1 MHPAPTSSTRNV
13 RPPRLKACALA
24 PLHSRWDP
32 VHRSRKRGA
41 QACCRKPRPG
51 REFRPI
57 HTEVLLAGRAR
68 AEKMAGRSGP
78 SDAEGAGATERAEK
92 AGGQAKSSQK
102 IEDLL
107 EMVKK
112 LQKAGSLEPRV
123 EVLINRINEVQQ
135 AKKKA
140 SEELGEART
149 VWEALQREMDS
160 LSGEKVRLKEI
171 LNKKQETLR
180 ILRLHCQ
187 EKESE
192 AQRKQTML
200 QECKERIS
208 ALNSQIEEE
217 KNKQRQLRLDF
228 EEQLEDL
235 MGQHKDLWKFH
246 RPEQMAREIGTL
258 DSSKE
263 QLLKEGEAWRM
274 GRPCPVLP
282 RPAHL
287 SLPAAEK
294 LVEAKLEDV
303 KHRLCSQ
310 FGADGC
316 STIAEGLFL
325 RSQEAAAA
333 VHLFEE
339 ENRKAQ
345 ELLEAAAH
353 HHEQLQ
359 QKCQQLQQK
368 RQRLK
373 EELEKLGM
381 QIPAQAP
388 SKQEEGAGPGEPASP
403 KLLGVIEEKD
413 PELPTKQGPLPS

>member
-1 MHPAPTSSTRNV
+1 MGP
-13 RPPRLKACALA
+13 LA
-24 PLHSRWDP
+24 PLP
-32 VHRSRKRGA
+32 A
-41 QACCRKPRPG
+41 
-51 REFRPI
+51 
-57 HTEVLLAGRAR
+57 
-68 AEKMAGRSGP
+68 
-78 SDAEGAGATERAEK
+78 
-92 AGGQAKSSQK
+92 
-102 IEDLL
+102 
-107 EMVKK
+107 
-112 LQKAGSLEPRV
+112 
-123 EVLINRINEVQQ
+123 
-135 AKKKA
+135 
-140 SEELGEART
+140 
-149 VWEALQREMDS
+149 
-160 LSGEKVRLKEI
+160 
-171 LNKKQETLR
+171 ETLR

-263 QLLKEGEAWRM
+263 QLLKE
-274 GRPCPVLP
+274 
-282 RPAHL
+282 
-287 SLPAAEK
+287 EK

-359 QKCQQLQQK
+359 QKC
-368 RQRLK
+368 
-373 EELEKLGM
+373 
-381 QIPAQAP
+381 P
-388 SKQEEGAGPGEPASP
+388 S
-403 KLLGVIEEKD
+403 
-413 PELPTKQGPLPS
+413 

>member
-1 MHPAPTSSTRNV
+1 
-13 RPPRLKACALA
+13 
-24 PLHSRWDP
+24 
-32 VHRSRKRGA
+32 
-41 QACCRKPRPG
+41 
-51 REFRPI
+51 
-57 HTEVLLAGRAR
+57 
-68 AEKMAGRSGP
+68 MAGRSGP
-78 SDAEGAGATERAEK
+78 SNAEQAGAVGRAEE
-92 AGGQAKSSQK
+92 GRGQAKSSQK
-102 IEDLL
+102 IEDLM

-112 LQKAGSLEPRV
+112 LQKAGSLEPRI

-149 VWEALQREMDS
+149 VWETLQKELDS

-171 LNKKQETLR
+171 LSKKQETLR

-192 AQRKQTML
+192 TQRKHTML

-208 ALNSQIEEE
+208 ALNSQIEQE

-235 MGQHKDLWKFH
+235 MGQHKDLWEFH
-246 RPEQMAREIGTL
+246 KPEQLALEIGAL

-263 QLLKEGEAWRM
+263 QLLKE
-274 GRPCPVLP
+274 
-282 RPAHL
+282 
-287 SLPAAEK
+287 EK

-310 FGADGC
+310 LGAKGC
-316 STIAEGLFL
+316 PAITEGLFL
-325 RSQEAAAA
+325 RSQEAAA
-333 VHLFEE
+333 VVRLFEE
-339 ENRKAQ
+339 ESKKAQ
-345 ELLEAAAH
+345 ELLEAAAQRQ
-353 HHEQLQ
+353 ERLR

-373 EELEKLGM
+373 EELEKLGA
-381 QIPAQAP
+381 QVPAQDQ
-388 SKQEEGAGPGEPASP
+388 SKQEEGAGPGEAASP
-403 KLLGVIEEKD
+403 TPPGASEEKD
-413 PELPTKQGPLPS
+413 PEPPTKQSLMPS

>member
-1 MHPAPTSSTRNV
+1 
-13 RPPRLKACALA
+13 
-24 PLHSRWDP
+24 
-32 VHRSRKRGA
+32 
-41 QACCRKPRPG
+41 
-51 REFRPI
+51 
-57 HTEVLLAGRAR
+57 
-68 AEKMAGRSGP
+68 MAGRSEL
-78 SDAEGAGATERAEK
+78 SSAKQAGAVGRADE

-102 IEDLL
+102 IEDLM
-107 EMVKK
+107 EMVKQ
-112 LQKAGSLEPRV
+112 LQKAGSLEPRI

-149 VWEALQREMDS
+149 VWETLQKELDS

-171 LNKKQETLR
+171 LSKKQETLR

-192 AQRKQTML
+192 AQRKHTML

-208 ALNSQIEEE
+208 ALNSQMGQE

-235 MGQHKDLWKFH
+235 MGQHKGLWEFH
-246 RPEQMAREIGTL
+246 KPEQLALEIGAL

-263 QLLKEGEAWRM
+263 KLLKE
-274 GRPCPVLP
+274 
-282 RPAHL
+282 
-287 SLPAAEK
+287 EK

-310 FGADGC
+310 FGAKGC
-316 STIAEGLFL
+316 SAITEGLFL
-325 RSQEAAAA
+325 RSQEAAAV

-339 ENRKAQ
+339 ENKKAG
-345 ELLEAAAH
+345 EFLEAAAQRQ
-353 HHEQLQ
+353 EQLQ

-373 EELEKLGM
+373 EELEKLGV
-381 QIPAQAP
+381 QVPAQGQ
-388 SKQEEGAGPGEPASP
+388 SKQEEGAGPGEAANP
-403 KLLGVIEEKD
+403 KPLGVSEEKD
-413 PELPTKQGPLPS
+413 PEPPTKQSLMPS

>member
-1 MHPAPTSSTRNV
+1 MRVPVGPPTPSACPVNSTQLPFLPA
-13 RPPRLKACALA
+13 
-24 PLHSRWDP
+24 
-32 VHRSRKRGA
+32 
-41 QACCRKPRPG
+41 
-51 REFRPI
+51 
-57 HTEVLLAGRAR
+57 
-68 AEKMAGRSGP
+68 
-78 SDAEGAGATERAEK
+78 
-92 AGGQAKSSQK
+92 
-102 IEDLL
+102 
-107 EMVKK
+107 
-112 LQKAGSLEPRV
+112 AGSLEPRV

-263 QLLKEGEAWRM
+263 QLLKE
-274 GRPCPVLP
+274 
-282 RPAHL
+282 
-287 SLPAAEK
+287 EK

-345 ELLEAAAH
+345 ELLEAASH

-381 QIPAQAP
+381 QIPARAQ
-388 SKQEEGAGPGEPASP
+388 SKQEEGAGPGEPANP
-403 KLLGVIEEKD
+403 KLLGVIEEED
-413 PELPTKQGPLPS
+413 PEPPTKQGPAPS

>member
-1 MHPAPTSSTRNV
+1 
-13 RPPRLKACALA
+13 
-24 PLHSRWDP
+24 
-32 VHRSRKRGA
+32 
-41 QACCRKPRPG
+41 
-51 REFRPI
+51 
-57 HTEVLLAGRAR
+57 
-68 AEKMAGRSGP
+68 MAGRSEL
-78 SDAEGAGATERAEK
+78 SSAKRAGAVGRADE

-102 IEDLL
+102 IEDLM
-107 EMVKK
+107 EMVKQ
-112 LQKAGSLEPRV
+112 LQKAGSLEPRI

-149 VWEALQREMDS
+149 VWETLQKELDS

-171 LNKKQETLR
+171 LSKKQETLR

-192 AQRKQTML
+192 AQRKHTML

-208 ALNSQIEEE
+208 ALNSQMGQE

-235 MGQHKDLWKFH
+235 MGQHKGLWEFH
-246 RPEQMAREIGTL
+246 KPEQLALEIAAL

-263 QLLKEGEAWRM
+263 KLLKE
-274 GRPCPVLP
+274 
-282 RPAHL
+282 
-287 SLPAAEK
+287 EK

-310 FGADGC
+310 FGAKGC
-316 STIAEGLFL
+316 SAITEGLFV
-325 RSQEAAAA
+325 RSQEAAAV

-339 ENRKAQ
+339 ENKKAG
-345 ELLEAAAH
+345 EFLEAAAQRQ
-353 HHEQLQ
+353 EQLQ
-359 QKCQQLQQK
+359 QKCRQLQQQ

-373 EELEKLGM
+373 EELEELGV
-381 QIPAQAP
+381 QVPAQGQ
-388 SKQEEGAGPGEPASP
+388 SNQEEGAGPGEAANP
-403 KLLGVIEEKD
+403 KPVGVSEEKD
-413 PELPTKQGPLPS
+413 PEPPTKQSLMPS

>member
-1 MHPAPTSSTRNV
+1 
-13 RPPRLKACALA
+13 
-24 PLHSRWDP
+24 
-32 VHRSRKRGA
+32 
-41 QACCRKPRPG
+41 
-51 REFRPI
+51 
-57 HTEVLLAGRAR
+57 
-68 AEKMAGRSGP
+68 MAGRPGP
-78 SDAEGAGATERAEK
+78 SGVERAGAMEPAEK

-149 VWEALQREMDS
+149 VWEALQKEMDS

-192 AQRKQTML
+192 AQRKHTML

-246 RPEQMAREIGTL
+246 GPEQMAREIDTL

-263 QLLKEGEAWRM
+263 HLLKE
-274 GRPCPVLP
+274 
-282 RPAHL
+282 
-287 SLPAAEK
+287 EK

-316 STIAEGLFL
+316 STITEGLFL

-345 ELLEAAAH
+345 GLLDAATH

-381 QIPAQAP
+381 QIPVQAQ
-388 SKQEEGAGPGEPASP
+388 SKQEEGAGPGEPANP
-403 KLLGVIEEKD
+403 KLLGVIQEKD
-413 PELPTKQGPLPS
+413 PEMPTKEGPMPS

>member
-1 MHPAPTSSTRNV
+1 
-13 RPPRLKACALA
+13 
-24 PLHSRWDP
+24 
-32 VHRSRKRGA
+32 
-41 QACCRKPRPG
+41 
-51 REFRPI
+51 
-57 HTEVLLAGRAR
+57 
-68 AEKMAGRSGP
+68 MAGRSGP

-112 LQKAGSLEPRV
+112 LQK
-123 EVLINRINEVQQ
+123 

-282 RPAHL
+282 CPAHL

-388 SKQEEGAGPGEPASP
+388 SKQEEGAGPGEPVSP
-403 KLLGVIEEKD
+403 GMRW
-413 PELPTKQGPLPS
+413 QGAENSSWKEQGTGRPVPSS

>member
-1 MHPAPTSSTRNV
+1 
-13 RPPRLKACALA
+13 
-24 PLHSRWDP
+24 
-32 VHRSRKRGA
+32 
-41 QACCRKPRPG
+41 
-51 REFRPI
+51 
-57 HTEVLLAGRAR
+57 
-68 AEKMAGRSGP
+68 MAGRLGP
-78 SDAEGAGATERAEK
+78 PSAERVGATDPAEK

-102 IEDLL
+102 IEDLM
-107 EMVKK
+107 EMMKK

-149 VWEALQREMDS
+149 VWEALQKEMDS
-160 LSGEKVRLKEI
+160 LSGEEVRLKET

-208 ALNSQIEEE
+208 ALNSQIEDE

-235 MGQHKDLWKFH
+235 MGQHKDLWEFH
-246 RPEQMAREIGTL
+246 RPEQMAQEIGAL

-263 QLLKEGEAWRM
+263 QLLRE
-274 GRPCPVLP
+274 
-282 RPAHL
+282 
-287 SLPAAEK
+287 EK

-316 STIAEGLFL
+316 STTAEGLFL

-333 VHLFEE
+333 VHMFEE

-345 ELLEAAAH
+345 ELLEAAAQ

-373 EELEKLGM
+373 EELETLGV
-381 QIPAQAP
+381 QIPAQAQ
-388 SKQEEGAGPGEPASP
+388 SKQDEGAGPGELANP
-403 KLLGVIEEKD
+403 KLLGVSKEKD
-413 PELPTKQGPLPS
+413 PGLPTKQGHTMPS

>member
-1 MHPAPTSSTRNV
+1 MFGFVST
-13 RPPRLKACALA
+13 
-24 PLHSRWDP
+24 
-32 VHRSRKRGA
+32 
-41 QACCRKPRPG
+41 
-51 REFRPI
+51 E
-57 HTEVLLAGRAR
+57 
-68 AEKMAGRSGP
+68 
-78 SDAEGAGATERAEK
+78 
-92 AGGQAKSSQK
+92 QAKSSQK

-160 LSGEKVRLKEI
+160 CKHTG
-171 LNKKQETLR
+171 ETLR

-263 QLLKEGEAWRM
+263 QLLKE
-274 GRPCPVLP
+274 
-282 RPAHL
+282 
-287 SLPAAEK
+287 EK

-345 ELLEAAAH
+345 ELLEAASH

-368 RQRLK
+368 RQRWAWRPCPQPPRGRWLK
-373 EELEKLGM
+373 EPSST
-381 QIPAQAP
+381 PAHNHMDLPKKKENPSSCSALQSPSRPFPWKPKDCVSWKRRNVAP
-388 SKQEEGAGPGEPASP
+388 SSQSRA
-403 KLLGVIEEKD
+403 
-413 PELPTKQGPLPS
+413 T

>member
-1 MHPAPTSSTRNV
+1 
-13 RPPRLKACALA
+13 
-24 PLHSRWDP
+24 
-32 VHRSRKRGA
+32 
-41 QACCRKPRPG
+41 
-51 REFRPI
+51 
-57 HTEVLLAGRAR
+57 
-68 AEKMAGRSGP
+68 MAGRSEL
-78 SDAEGAGATERAEK
+78 SSAKQAGAVGRADE

-102 IEDLL
+102 IEDLM
-107 EMVKK
+107 EMVKQ
-112 LQKAGSLEPRV
+112 LQKAGSLEPRI

-149 VWEALQREMDS
+149 VWETLQKELDS

-171 LNKKQETLR
+171 LSKKQETLR

-192 AQRKQTML
+192 AQRKHTML

-208 ALNSQIEEE
+208 ALNSQMGQE

-235 MGQHKDLWKFH
+235 MGQHKGLWEFH
-246 RPEQMAREIGTL
+246 KPEQLALEIAAL

-263 QLLKEGEAWRM
+263 KLLKEGEAWRM
-274 GRPCPVLP
+274 GMPCPALP
-282 RPAHL
+282 CPALPL

-310 FGADGC
+310 FGAKGC
-316 STIAEGLFL
+316 SAITEGLFL
-325 RSQEAAAA
+325 RSQEAAAM

-339 ENRKAQ
+339 ENKKAG
-345 ELLEAAAH
+345 EFLEAAAQRQ
-353 HHEQLQ
+353 EQLQ
-359 QKCQQLQQK
+359 QKCRQLQQQ

-373 EELEKLGM
+373 EELEKLGV
-381 QIPAQAP
+381 QVPAQGQ
-388 SKQEEGAGPGEPASP
+388 SNQEEGAGPGEAANP
-403 KLLGVIEEKD
+403 KPLGVSEEKD
-413 PELPTKQGPLPS
+413 PEPPTKQSLMPS

>member
-1 MHPAPTSSTRNV
+1 
-13 RPPRLKACALA
+13 
-24 PLHSRWDP
+24 
-32 VHRSRKRGA
+32 
-41 QACCRKPRPG
+41 
-51 REFRPI
+51 
-57 HTEVLLAGRAR
+57 
-68 AEKMAGRSGP
+68 
-78 SDAEGAGATERAEK
+78 
-92 AGGQAKSSQK
+92 
-102 IEDLL
+102 
-107 EMVKK
+107 MVKK

-149 VWEALQREMDS
+149 VWEALQKEMDS

-192 AQRKQTML
+192 AQRKHTML

-246 RPEQMAREIGTL
+246 GPEQMAREIDTL

-263 QLLKEGEAWRM
+263 HLLKE
-274 GRPCPVLP
+274 
-282 RPAHL
+282 
-287 SLPAAEK
+287 EK

-345 ELLEAAAH
+345 GLLDAATH

-381 QIPAQAP
+381 QIPVQAQ
-388 SKQEEGAGPGEPASP
+388 SKQEEGAGPGEPANP
-403 KLLGVIEEKD
+403 KLLGVIQEKD
-413 PELPTKQGPLPS
+413 PEMPTKEGPMPS

>member
-1 MHPAPTSSTRNV
+1 
-13 RPPRLKACALA
+13 
-24 PLHSRWDP
+24 
-32 VHRSRKRGA
+32 
-41 QACCRKPRPG
+41 
-51 REFRPI
+51 
-57 HTEVLLAGRAR
+57 
-68 AEKMAGRSGP
+68 MAGRPGP
-78 SDAEGAGATERAEK
+78 SDAERAGATERAEK
-92 AGGQAKSSQK
+92 AGEQAKSSQK

-112 LQKAGSLEPRV
+112 LQK
-123 EVLINRINEVQQ
+123 

-263 QLLKEGEAWRM
+263 QLLKE
-274 GRPCPVLP
+274 
-282 RPAHL
+282 
-287 SLPAAEK
+287 EK

-345 ELLEAAAH
+345 ELLEAASH

-381 QIPAQAP
+381 QIPARAQ
-388 SKQEEGAGPGEPASP
+388 SKQEEGAGPGEPANP
-403 KLLGVIEEKD
+403 KLLGVIEEED
-413 PELPTKQGPLPS
+413 PEPPTKQGPAPS